1 MTRLPHPGRV
11 LLSLT
16 AVTWLAAATA
26 SADPQAAQEPSQA
39 TPPLAPSK
47 GEIIPAFETLG
58 IDGQAHKVT
67 FPKGSK
73 TVLLFFMSGCPH
85 CHKMIPEWNRAYDRR
100 PADLKVYGVLMDL
113 EPPGFWSTM
122 PVSFPVLRS
131 PGREFLRQLNVNRVP
146 LVVRVADGGRI
157 DDVAMGETD
166 LIRLGELFKP

>member
-1 MTRLPHPGRV
+1 MTRLSYAGRV
-11 LLSLT
+11 LLSVT
-16 AVTWLAAATA
+16 AVGCLAAAA
-26 SADPQAAQEPSQA
+26 AGAALQAAQEPSQA
-39 TPPLAPSK
+39 PAQLAPGK

-58 IDGQAHKVT
+58 IDGQAHKVA

-100 PADLKVYGVLMDL
+100 PADVKVFGVLMDQ

-146 LVVRVADGGRI
+146 LMVRVGDGGRI
-157 DDVAMGETD
+157 DDVQMGETD